1 MNLSRSFSFSPFQS
15 VGIDWPT
22 FIQAH
27 QVTAPEAFLPSQT
40 EAVGFS
46 PLRYVGGVLLV
57 EVVTYTREVDPE
69 VIRRIAVQEHEQ
81 LCAGGIPCDYQD
93 VYGRIYANRLAT
105 TTPRRREV
113 GLLIDDDNVVVLAAG
128 RAAEGVEDFIRGAI
142 IADAGD
148 AADKPRLISCYA
160 AARER
165 VQGTTPMPV
174 LWAWKHVSQGAF
186 TTVGLFEVQVVG
198 PVKVKNL
205 DVKASLG
212 GDLALQAAGQLE
224 QKMGATPLDLWLRGQ
239 GMPSAAEYN
248 ETDLHLT
255 PTGFD
260 KAKIVSPSAKLWKTF
275 EPEDKVE
282 IILRVVGEAAGLYE
296 ALLQAAGGALSAA
309 PRCSVT

>member
-69 VIRRIAVQEHEQ
+69 VIRRIAVQEHDRLYLEGT
-81 LCAGGIPCDYQD
+81 LADYQD
-93 VYGRIYANRLAT
+93 VYGRIYANRLAA
-105 TTPRRREV
+105 TTPKRREV

-128 RAAEGVEDFIRGAI
+128 RAAEGVEEFIRQVVEK
-142 IADAGD
+142 DAQ
-148 AADKPRLISCYA
+148 AAVAAGEALDGSLPRLISCYA

-174 LWAWKHVSQGAF
+174 LWAWKNVSQGEF

-224 QKMGATPLDLWLRGQ
+224 QKMGATPLDLWLESRGS
-239 GMPSAAEYN
+239 GGLVIY
-248 ETDLHLT
+248 HLT

-260 KAKIVSPSAKLWKTF
+260 KAKIVSPGAKSWKGY
-275 EPEDKVE
+275 EPDEKVAL
-282 IILRVVGEAAGLYE
+282 ILRVVGEAAGLYE
-296 ALLQAAGGALSAA
+296 ALLQAEANAQPTLK
-309 PRCSVT
+309 